1 MTIKTHGRMLTHN
14 TIGADQLAIDDYGTD
29 NQALVTDGA
38 GTIRWATVG
47 IGGSVGSSTYVE
59 DIRVGDGVTT
69 KFTDANTGNT
79 TDGFTVSAANE
90 ESILV
95 FVDGVAQ
102 PTGSFTL
109 SSSGSGVGAGGNLN
123 EINITPALAVGQ
135 QLRICHL
142 GINTAIA
149 DGSITGA
156 KLSFQPAAAGDL
168 LYHNGTQYDRFPIGT
183 AGQLFVTNA
192 GATAPVWFSIG
203 TAGQHLAVNA
213 GATAPEWVT
222 PTTYATE
229 AYVDNAT
236 AGIVGEE
243 VFTSHLTI
251 ATNSNKEDVKGVWTK
266 PSGVKSI
273 EVTCIGPGGNGG
285 VNNAE
290 DTNLGPYGGEGGIGK
305 QFLDVRS
312 ISTLPYKIGMGG
324 GVSSSVDVNQH
335 KTGGITTFGSDSD
348 SDDGLTFTITVTAGA
363 IASIAVTAGGAGFTV
378 APLVSIQSN
387 YAWPKQGG
395 TGATAT
401 ATINGSG
408 VLTAINV
415 TNGGSGY
422 TQNEVEVFMGLCGG
436 APGGVGTSGGGPH
449 SRGNTGVGHGNTNGT
464 QYSRTGIQTIISPGY
479 GAGRVGTYS
488 GGGSPN
494 YGFALAG
501 AIIIKSYK

>member
-102 PTGSFTL
+102 PTSSFTL
-109 SSSGSGVGAGGNLN
+109 SSSGSGVGAGGNLD
-123 EINITPALAVGQ
+123 EITITPALAVGQ

>member
-109 SSSGSGVGAGGNLN
+109 SSSGSGVGAGGNLD

-192 GATAPVWFSIG
+192 GATAPVWFPIG

-229 AYVDNAT
+229 AYVDNSSGGPFKDELLVPRPQAT
-236 AGIVGEE
+236 YISNSSNNQVNGI
-243 VFTSHLTI
+243 
-251 ATNSNKEDVKGVWTK
+251 WTK
-266 PSGVKSI
+266 EAGVKTIVVSCRGGGGVAGQNYNTDPDDPSGGS
-273 EVTCIGPGGNGG
+273 GGSGG
-285 VNNAE
+285 SASA
-290 DTNLGPYGGEGGIGK
+290 I
-305 QFLDVRS
+305 LDVRN
-312 ISTLPYKIGMGG
+312 ITTLPYSIGLGG
-324 GVSSSVDVNQH
+324 HPQNVPSSAGMSV
-335 KTGGITTFGSDSD
+335 FGSDSPTVATG
-348 SDDGLTFTITVTAGA
+348 SVTVSGGVITGITI
-363 IASIAVTAGGAGFTV
+363 ISGGSGHTV
-378 APLVSIQSN
+378 APLVNIQPSSHYVPN
-387 YAWPKQGG
+387 G

-401 ATINGSG
+401 TTITNGVITGATI
-408 VLTAINV
+408 

-422 TQNEVEVFMGLCGG
+422 GAANEVNIFFGLCAGLGGGPGGNANSETSGAQGATGANYGCLYSTICSTGVGGFPSGLGGG
-436 APGGVGTSGGGPH
+436 APTAYPP
-449 SRGNTGVGHGNTNGT
+449 T
-464 QYSRTGIQTIISPGY
+464 QDGEP
-479 GAGRVGTYS
+479 
-488 GGGSPN
+488 
-494 YGFALAG
+494 G
-501 AIIIKSYK
+501 AIFVRSYK